1 MVPSNSQVRGLKQKR
16 AARANMVTKELEQAG
31 HARGG
36 RPTGVDHLLVSLV
49 RNGESALWDYRQV
62 CHKKE

>member
-16 AARANMVTKELEQAG
+16 AARADMVTKEFEETG

-36 RPTGVDHLLVSLV
+36 RPTGINHLLVSLV
-49 RNGESALWDYRQV
+49 RNGESAFWDHGQV
-62 CHKKE
+62 CHKEE